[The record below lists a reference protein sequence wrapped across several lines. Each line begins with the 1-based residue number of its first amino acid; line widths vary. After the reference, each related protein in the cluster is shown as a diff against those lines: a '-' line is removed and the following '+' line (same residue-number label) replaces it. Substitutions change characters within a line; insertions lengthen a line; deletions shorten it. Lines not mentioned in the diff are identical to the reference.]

1 MTVRLASLK
10 RHRVRILWSGLTLLW
25 AAPWLALWVASQ
37 LVTPPSFRGIHD
49 GWTPS
54 EAWLLDRHGQ
64 LLSSQR
70 RDLTIR
76 RLEWTRL
83 QDISPALIKA
93 ILLAEDRRFHEHG
106 ALDLQAVLGAISAW
120 ARGGQLRGASTITMQ
135 LATLLEQKQPGSPP
149 ARSIRKKFRQISVA
163 LALERQW
170 EKSEI
175 LEAYLNLVS
184 FRGELQGIA
193 ATARAL
199 FDKHPSGL
207 SESESIILSALLP
220 APNADRQRLSRRACA
235 IAEAGGFAT
244 PCATLQT
251 LTGEVLKQPTGER
264 LTEAHWAPTLARRF
278 LQHPGERVTTTL
290 DLRWQQSAE
299 DAVQQQLAGLGGRN
313 VRDGAAVILDNAT
326 GEVLAYVASAG
337 SQSTSAQV
345 DGIIARRQAGSTLK
359 PFLYGMALEQQFIT
373 AASVLDDSPVNLETS
388 NGLYIPQNYDHDFK
402 GPVSVRTALASS
414 LNVPAVRTLILV
426 GVERFRDRLEELGYR
441 GLTEDGEYYG
451 FSLALGSAEVS
462 LLEQVNAYRAL
473 ANGGIWS
480 PMRFLP
486 DSAPNGDE
494 TRRVMS
500 AEATYLITD
509 ILSDN
514 AGRSVTFGLDSPLAT
529 RFWSAVKTGT
539 SKDMRDNWCIGF
551 SRRYTVG
558 VWVGNFEGDSMQ
570 DVSGISGAAPAWAA
584 IMSQLHAEQP
594 GSAPEPPEGI
604 VRQAIR
610 FEPAIEPPRDEWF
623 MEGTETALIQA
634 APENSH
640 QMSLESPPDGIII
653 ALDPD
658 IPPANQKIQF
668 RAKGGEQAIFMLDEE
683 PMGPASTPYPW
694 RPSPG
699 PHVLKLRREVDGF
712 VVDTIRFQV
721 RAPR

>member
-1 MTVRLASLK
+1 MTLRLATLM
-10 RHRVRILWSGLTLLW
+10 RHRVRVLYLGLACLLI
-25 AAPWLALWVASQ
+25 APWLALWFTSHLIA
-37 LVTPPSFRGIHD
+37 PPSFTTVHD

-70 RDLTIR
+70 QDHTIR
-76 RLEWTRL
+76 RLAWTRME
-83 QDISPALIKA
+83 DISPALIKA
-93 ILLAEDRRFHEHG
+93 IVLAEDRRFREHG
-106 ALDLQAVLGAISAW
+106 ALDLHAVLGAMSAW
-120 ARGGQLRGASTITMQ
+120 AQGGQLRGASTITMQ
-135 LATLLEQKQPGSPP
+135 LATLLEHNRSGSPP
-149 ARSIRKKFRQISVA
+149 RRSITKKFRQISVA

-170 EKSEI
+170 RKSEI

-193 ATARAL
+193 STAKAL

-207 SESESIILSALLP
+207 SESESIILAALLP
-220 APNADRQRLSRRACA
+220 APNADQQRISRRACA
-235 IAEAGGFAT
+235 IAETGGFAT
-244 PCATLQT
+244 ACTTLQT
-251 LTGEVLKQPTGER
+251 LTGSVLEESPVR
-264 LTEAHWAPTLARRF
+264 RMTEAHWAPTLALRI
-278 LQHPGERVTTTL
+278 LQHPGEQVTTTL
-290 DLRWQQSAE
+290 DLRWQQSAT
-299 DAVQQQLAGLGGRN
+299 DAVRQQLAGLVGRN

-337 SQSTSAQV
+337 SQSTAAQV
-345 DGIIARRQAGSTLK
+345 DGVIARRQAGSTLK

-473 ANGGIWS
+473 ANGGVWS
-480 PMRFLP
+480 PVRFLP
-486 DSAPNGDE
+486 DSAQNGDE
-494 TRRVMS
+494 SRRVMS

-558 VWVGNFEGDSMQ
+558 VWIGNFEGDSMQ

-584 IMSQLHAEQP
+584 IMSRLHAEQP
-594 GSAPEPPEGI
+594 ESAPEPPEGL

-623 MEGTETALIQA
+623 MAGTETPLIQA

-640 QMSLESPPDGIII
+640 QINLESPPDGLII

-668 RAKGGEQAIFMLDEE
+668 RAKGGEQAIFTLDEKSIGSAAV
-683 PMGPASTPYPW
+683 PFAW
-694 RPSPG
+694 QPSPG
-699 PHVLKLRREVDGF
+699 THVLKLRRELDGH
-712 VVDTIRFQV
+712 VVDTVRFQV